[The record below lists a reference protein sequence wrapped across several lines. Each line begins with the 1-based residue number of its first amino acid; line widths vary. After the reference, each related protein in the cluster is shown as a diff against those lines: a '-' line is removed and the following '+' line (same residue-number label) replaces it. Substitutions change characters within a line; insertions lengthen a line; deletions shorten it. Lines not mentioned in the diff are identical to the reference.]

1 MTTTSPAH
9 EANPDPAEPADG
21 QREAHWLN
29 LPNLITISRLVLAV
43 VLFYL
48 ITIPGWWKTAA
59 VLFAVAAG
67 TDFLDGFIARRYG
80 LVTALGRILDPF
92 ADKFIICG
100 TFVFLLAA
108 KTSDNQPAETGVTA
122 FIVIV
127 VLAREMFVTS
137 LRGYLE
143 QQGRDFS
150 ASLSGKI
157 KMVVQCA
164 AVPMSLLSLTEELK
178 DVEWF
183 RLARDVTIW
192 TAVLVTVFSGVFY
205 AVRAIT
211 MVKAEDPP
219 QPAGRAG
226 D

>member
-1 MTTTSPAH
+1 MTTTSP
-9 EANPDPAEPADG
+9 PDEVDPSSTEPADG
-21 QREAHWLN
+21 QQEAHWLN

-59 VLFAVAAG
+59 ILFAVAAG

-100 TFVFLLAA
+100 TFVFLLVA
-108 KTSDNQPAETGVTA
+108 KTPENEPAETGITA

-183 RLARDVTIW
+183 LAARNVTIW
-192 TAVLVTVFSGVFY
+192 TAVVVTVFSGVFY

-211 MVKAEDPP
+211 MLKRE
-219 QPAGRAG
+219 GR
-226 D
+226 